1 MNEGIEILDKIFHN
15 VVTGAAILSIIGIMG
30 PILIVV
36 VFLLLV
42 KKLNSANNKSPRIA
56 VPATIVAKRT
66 HMSGHHHSHG
76 IEGMHH
82 RHSTYYY
89 VTFQMDTGDRMEL
102 RVPRNEIGLLVEG
115 DHGMLTFQGSQY
127 LSFERY

>member
-1 MNEGIEILDKIFHN
+1 MNEGIEILGKLFSN
-15 VVTGAAILSIIGIMG
+15 VVKGAAILSIMG
-30 PILIVV
+30 TLGSILMVV
-36 VFLLLV
+36 VIFLFV
-42 KKLNSANNKSPRIA
+42 KKLSSANNKSPRIA

-82 RHSTYYY
+82 SHSTYYY

-102 RVPRNEIGLLVEG
+102 HVPRNEVGLLVEG
-115 DHGMLTFQGSQY
+115 DHGMLTFQGSRY